1 MAANLYPIYTQT
13 LSTTAASIT
22 FNNIPQNFTDL
33 KIMHSVRDNTT
44 PAAQYHSNN
53 IYLRLNGDSSSL
65 YSATIF
71 YSSSSAV
78 STARNIAGNAAIYIG
93 TVLNANGVANSFG
106 SGEVYITGYSSGKF
120 KQVLGETSNVSNVTT
135 LDGAY
140 QVSTTGLYRSTNPI
154 TSISLVPVSG
164 SFVANSTFT
173 LYGIL
178 KPGNAPKAT
187 GGQITSDDKYWYH
200 TFKTTGAST
209 FIPNQ
214 DLGGECLV
222 IAGGGSGGYG
232 GPGGGGAGGVLA
244 GVGTFLRGNSYTV
257 TVGAGGTFPA
267 VGNTIGNSGQ
277 NSSISGNGFRTIT
290 AIGGGGGGAP
300 TAVAGL
306 NGGSGGGSGEA
317 QPTTYGLGTYGQ
329 GYDGNVNN
337 GGGGGAGG
345 PGARG
350 YGQNAGAA
358 RTGVGGIGTSAY
370 TFWGI
375 ATGTGQ
381 NVSTLFYYAG
391 GGAGYGSA
399 AGGAIV
405 YPVAGGLGGGGVTN
419 VSGTANT
426 GGGGGADG
434 GSGGSGVVIVRY
446 PL

>member
-1 MAANLYPIYTQT
+1 M
-13 LSTTAASIT
+13 
-22 FNNIPQNFTDL
+22 
-33 KIMHSVRDNTT
+33 
-44 PAAQYHSNN
+44 
-53 IYLRLNGDSSSL
+53 
-65 YSATIF
+65 
-71 YSSSSAV
+71 YSSTSAV
-78 STARNIAGNAAIYIG
+78 SVTRNVAGNAAIYIG
-93 TVLNANGVANSFG
+93 TILNTNGVANSFG
-106 SGEVYITGYSSGKF
+106 VGEVYITGYSSGKF
-120 KQVLGETSNVSNVTT
+120 KQTIGETSNISNITT

-140 QVSTTGLYRSTNPI
+140 QTLTAGLSRSTNPI
-154 TSISLVPVSG
+154 TSISLIPGSG

-178 KPGNAPKAT
+178 KPGNRPKAV
-187 GGQITSDDKYWYH
+187 GGEITYDDKYWYH

-232 GPGGGGAGGVLA
+232 SPGGGGAGGVLA

-257 TVGAGGTFPA
+257 TVGAGGIFPA
-267 VGNTIGNSGQ
+267 NPNTIGNSGQ
-277 NSSISGNGFRTIT
+277 NSSISGNGFQTIT
-290 AIGGGGGGAP
+290 AIGGGAGGIGAGSG
-300 TAVAGL
+300 V

-317 QPTTYGLGTYGQ
+317 QPTTFGFGTYGQ
-329 GYDGNVNN
+329 GYDGNTNN

-375 ATGTGQ
+375 TTGTGQ
-381 NVSTLFYYAG
+381 NVSNLVYYAG

-405 YPVAGGLGGGGVTN
+405 FPVAGGLGGGGQTQA
-419 VSGTANT
+419 SGTANT

-434 GSGGSGVVIVRY
+434 GSGGSGVVIIRY
-446 PL
+446 PA